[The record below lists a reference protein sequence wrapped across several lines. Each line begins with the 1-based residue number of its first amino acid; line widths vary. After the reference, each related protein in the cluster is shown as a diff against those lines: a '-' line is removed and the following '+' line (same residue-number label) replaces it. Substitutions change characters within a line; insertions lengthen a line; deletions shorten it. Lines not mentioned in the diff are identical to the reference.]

1 MFRTARI
8 KLTAWY
14 LLIIMIISVLFSA
27 VVYTALTVEVRRSLG
42 RQALRAYVEREKGQ
56 VPDQDQFSPPFVEGS
71 PDLRARSLHPPAFDP
86 QVFAETKRR
95 IAVQLVFMNLG
106 LLTISGFA
114 AYFLAGRTLKPIEE
128 MLHEQER
135 FTADASHELRTPLT
149 AMKTEIEVALRD
161 PDFNQNQARELMQSN
176 LEEIDKLNILS
187 DHLLTLS
194 RYQKGL
200 NGRNLGEVSLEDAF
214 NEAVEKIRPLAEAKR
229 IQIVSEL
236 ESISLEADKTGLTTL
251 FVILLDNAVKYS
263 PENTVVNVAAAAR
276 KNKAV
281 ITVQDSGIGIRA
293 SELPYIFN
301 RFYRADAS
309 RTQSRAHGYGLGLA
323 IAKAIIDRHRGRVDV
338 KSVPDKGT
346 TFTISLPLKQR
357 KKLFRIFPS
366 S

>member
-1 MFRTARI
+1 MFRPARI

-14 LLIIMIISVLFSA
+14 LLIITVISVSFSI
-27 VVYTALTVEVRRSLG
+27 VVYTGMTAEVRRSLG
-42 RQALRAYVEREKGQ
+42 RQALRAYIQREKSQ
-56 VPDQDQFSPPFVEGS
+56 VPDQGPFPPPFVEGS

-95 IAVQLVFMNLG
+95 IAVQLVFINLG

-128 MLHEQER
+128 MLYEQER

-161 PDFNQNQARELMQSN
+161 PSFTQDQARELMRSN
-176 LEEIDKLNILS
+176 LEEIDKLQTLS

-200 NGRNLGEVSLEDAF
+200 DSRGEVGLVDVF
-214 NEAVEKIRPLAEAKR
+214 NQAVKKIQPLAEAKN
-229 IQIVSEL
+229 IQILSDL
-236 ESISLEADKTGLTTL
+236 QNISLEADKTGLVQL
-251 FVILLDNAVKYS
+251 FTIFLDNAVKYS
-263 PENTVVNVAAAAR
+263 PENSKVNVAATVK
-276 KNKAV
+276 KNKVV

-309 RTQSRAHGYGLGLA
+309 RTKSQVHGYGLGLA
-323 IAKAIIDRHRGRVDV
+323 IAKSIIDQHSGKVDV
-338 KSVPDKGT
+338 KSTPEKGT
-346 TFTISLPLKQR
+346 TFTISLPQKHR
-357 KKLFRIFPS
+357 KKFFRISRPT
-366 S
+366 